1 MVWRES
7 AWARMLQGSVGRD
20 ATGVGRGGLRAG
32 PRRRARA
39 IPQSGEAARRS
50 ADSACAT
57 LGHFRRPFES
67 MRRLLD
73 VLLTTEPVQRTRLVQ
88 ATMVVVAML
97 AGAAGLLALAFA
109 GLAPLLPVLAWVVL
123 APGGALLLVLAI
135 RSGWSRRF
143 VDPALTMAQIV
154 GGSLACA
161 GGYVLA
167 GATRGGLFLVLMVVL
182 MATMLSATPRQMRR
196 GSVFAAA
203 VLGAAMLWLVL
214 RGEAAPWG
222 ELVHFGLVA
231 TMLPAASV
239 LSARLARMRERSRRQ
254 QQDLQAA
261 LERIRE
267 LATRDELTGL
277 VNRRHI
283 RDLMEQEHQRCI
295 RSGRSFCLA
304 VLDIDR
310 FKSLNATRGRGVG
323 DAVLRSV
330 ANEAMRRV
338 RVSDA
343 FARWGGDRFV
353 LLLCDS
359 HGALAKGGVERVR
372 SGIAALQI
380 AVPGGTLAVTL
391 SAGLAEHRAGESVEH
406 TLARAEHALG
416 EAKQLGGDRLVI
428 AP

>member
-1 MVWRES
+1 
-7 AWARMLQGSVGRD
+7 
-20 ATGVGRGGLRAG
+20 
-32 PRRRARA
+32 
-39 IPQSGEAARRS
+39 
-50 ADSACAT
+50 
-57 LGHFRRPFES
+57 

-73 VLLTTEPVQRTRLVQ
+73 VLLTTDAVQRTRLVQ
-88 ATMVVVAML
+88 ATMVVIAMG
-97 AGAAGLLALAFA
+97 AGAAALVALAVA
-109 GLAPLLPVLAWVVL
+109 GLAPRPAVLAWAVL
-123 APGGALLLVLAI
+123 APGGALLLKLAV

-161 GGYVLA
+161 AAYLLA
-167 GATRGGLFLVLMVVL
+167 GAARGGVFLVLMVVL
-182 MATMLSATPRQMRR
+182 MATMLSATPAQMRR

-203 VLGAAMLWLVL
+203 AFGAAMLWLAL
-214 RGEAAPWG
+214 RGKAGPWI

-231 TMLPAASV
+231 TMLPAAT
-239 LSARLARMRERSRRQ
+239 LLTARMARMRERSRRQ

-277 VNRRHI
+277 VNRRHL

-310 FKSLNATRGRGVG
+310 FKALNEARGRGVG

-330 ANEAMRRV
+330 AHEAMRRV

-353 LLLCDS
+353 LLLCDAR
-359 HGALAKGGVERVR
+359 GALARGGVERVR
-372 SGIAALQI
+372 SGVAALQI
-380 AVPGGTLAVTL
+380 AVPGGALAVTL

-406 TLARAEHALG
+406 TLARAERALG
-416 EAKQLGGDRLVI
+416 EAKLAGRDRLVI
-428 AP
+428 SP